1 MGKMEQNREK
11 KRRAIL
17 QAAEEIFL
25 SEGYVDANMDH
36 ISALAQVTKQTV
48 YRYYPSKIELFKAT
62 LQQMGQSDE
71 MDFLSPLQLSDT
83 KEALYQFA
91 YGFIQAHLS
100 QKHLSTYRLLIA
112 DSAKAPEIVKSF
124 FDIGPNDT
132 DRQLKAFFSE
142 RLGVEKPDSLV
153 QLWTGMLLSH
163 RSGILVGMPRPDD
176 KELEQYAQDA
186 TDFLLSAVA

>member
-71 MDFLSPLQLSDT
+71 MDFLSPLQLSDI
-83 KEALYQFA
+83 KEALYQF
-91 YGFIQAHLS
+91 QVS
-100 QKHLSTYRLLIA
+100 
-112 DSAKAPEIVKSF
+112 V
-124 FDIGPNDT
+124 
-132 DRQLKAFFSE
+132 
-142 RLGVEKPDSLV
+142 
-153 QLWTGMLLSH
+153 
-163 RSGILVGMPRPDD
+163 
-176 KELEQYAQDA
+176 
-186 TDFLLSAVA
+186 